1 MCFFGYPPEQL
12 IPSREPLLNA
22 DGMAV
27 KFDTPLEKEN
37 MKNFTNIKNAK
48 ACLIIPVE
56 NQVRELDPK
65 LLLACI
71 AVQHGFAVI
80 IGSHREIDFR
90 ITSFPKS
97 LYLNKSMT
105 ERNLKMFRI
114 MEKIGHEILTW
125 DEEALVHLPAET
137 YYSRRLSPTAI
148 RYNSHLFAWGE
159 DNAEL
164 WRQYP
169 DLPADMP
176 IHVTGNPRSDMLR
189 PELRS
194 FYDSEAD
201 EIRKKY
207 GNFILVNTNFNHV
220 NAFFPAQNLFR
231 PVKKAGETPQFG
243 KAGVGMSREYAE
255 GLRDHKQAIFNAFKE
270 LIPILDRK
278 YADHTIIVRPH
289 PTENQQS
296 YKDIARNCQRVKVTN
311 EGNVVP
317 WLMATDVVIHNGC
330 TTGVEAYMMDVPAIS
345 YRAQIDDTYDMGFY
359 RLPNLIS
366 HQCYDVDQLQETLTK
381 ILVGELGTAGGDD
394 RRMLVDQYLAA
405 QDGPLACER
414 IVDVL
419 VKKMEN
425 QPELPVP
432 PLTSRLLGRGFAG
445 WRLLV
450 KYFRKHLPGK
460 HAPPEFHRHRY
471 PGISLQEFMNRISKI
486 QQVLGDTRSIKA
498 ESIFDQIFLMRP

>member
-1 MCFFGYPPEQL
+1 MDIRGARAS
-12 IPSREPLLNA
+12 I
-22 DGMAV
+22 
-27 KFDTPLEKEN
+27 
-37 MKNFTNIKNAK
+37 
-48 ACLIIPVE
+48 IIPVE

-71 AVQHGFAVI
+71 AVRRGFAVI
-80 IGSHREIDFR
+80 IGSHREVDFR
-90 ITSFPKS
+90 ITSFPRS

-114 MEKIGHEILTW
+114 MEKMGHEILTW

-164 WRQYP
+164 WRRYP
-169 DLPADMP
+169 HIPADMP

-194 FYDSEAD
+194 FYETEAD
-201 EIRKKY
+201 EIKQQH

-231 PVKKAGETPQFG
+231 PVKNPGETPQFG
-243 KAGVGMSREYAE
+243 KAAVGMSREYAE
-255 GLRDHKQAIFNAFKE
+255 GLRDHKQAIFEAFKE
-270 LIPILDRK
+270 LIPILDRT
-278 YADHTIIVRPH
+278 YPDHTIIVRPH
-289 PTENQQS
+289 PTENQQV
-296 YKDIARNCQRVKVTN
+296 YQDIAGKCLRVKVTN

-359 RLPNLIS
+359 RLPNLVS
-366 HQCYDVDQLQETLTK
+366 HQCYDVDHLQETLSK
-381 ILVGELGTAGGDD
+381 IFKGELGTANGDE
-394 RRMLVDQYLAA
+394 RRELVNHYLAA
-405 QDGPLACER
+405 QDGPLSCER
-414 IVDVL
+414 IVSVL
-419 VKKMEN
+419 EKKMES

-432 PLTSRLLGRGFAG
+432 QLSSRLLGMGFAG
-445 WRLLV
+445 WRRMV
-450 KYFRKHLPGK
+450 KYVRKHLPGK

-471 PGISLQEFMNRISKI
+471 PGISLEELKNRISRI
-486 QQVLGDTRSIKA
+486 QQILDDRS
-498 ESIFDQIFLMRP
+498 SIQTEQISDQIYLIQPGLVD

>member
-1 MCFFGYPPEQL
+1 
-12 IPSREPLLNA
+12 
-22 DGMAV
+22 V
-27 KFDTPLEKEN
+27 K
-37 MKNFTNIKNAK
+37 IKDQK

-71 AVQHGFAVI
+71 AVQRGFAVI

-90 ITSFPKS
+90 ISSFPRS
-97 LYLNKSMT
+97 MYLNKSMT

-169 DLPADMP
+169 DIPTDMP

-189 PELRS
+189 PELRF
-194 FYDSEAD
+194 FYDSEA
-201 EIRKKY
+201 EEKRKTHGKY
-207 GNFILVNTNFNHV
+207 ILVNTNFNHV

-231 PVKKAGETPQFG
+231 PADNMGEEPQFG
-243 KAGVGMSREYAE
+243 KAAVGMSRKYAE
-255 GLRDHKQAIFNAFKE
+255 GLRDHKQAVFETFKRM
-270 LIPILDRK
+270 IPILGK
-278 YADHTIIVRPH
+278 AFPDHTIIVRPH
-289 PTENQQS
+289 PTENQQV
-296 YKDIARNCQRVKVTN
+296 YKDIAKNCKRVVVTN

-330 TTGVEAYMMDVPAIS
+330 TTGVEAYMMGVPAIS
-345 YRAQIDDTYDMGFY
+345 YREAVDETYDMGFY

-366 HQCYDVDQLQETLTK
+366 HQCFNEDQLLDTLTK
-381 ILVGELGTAGGDD
+381 ILQGELGAASGDK
-394 RRMLVDQYLAA
+394 RKTLVKQYLAG

-414 IVDVL
+414 IVEVL
-419 VKKMEN
+419 EKKMER
-425 QPELPVP
+425 QPVLSKP
-432 PLTSRLLGRGFAG
+432 PLSDRISGRISANY
-445 WRLLV
+445 RRI
-450 KYFRKHLPGK
+450 KKNIKKHIPGT
-460 HAPPEFHRHRY
+460 HAPPDFHRHRY
-471 PGISLQEFMNRISKI
+471 PGISLEELRERISLFKD
-486 QQVLGDTRSIKA
+486 VLDEDIKIKA
-498 ESIFDQIFLMRP
+498 EQISENIFRLSAS

>member
-1 MCFFGYPPEQL
+1 
-12 IPSREPLLNA
+12 
-22 DGMAV
+22 
-27 KFDTPLEKEN
+27 
-37 MKNFTNIKNAK
+37 
-48 ACLIIPVE
+48 
-56 NQVRELDPK
+56 VRELDPK

-71 AVQHGFAVI
+71 AVQRGFAVI
-80 IGSHREIDFR
+80 IGSHREVDFC
-90 ITSFPKS
+90 ITSFPRS

-114 MEKIGHEILTW
+114 IEKMGHEILTW

-169 DLPADMP
+169 DLPANVP

-189 PELRS
+189 PELQP
-194 FYDSEAD
+194 FYESEAE
-201 EIRKKY
+201 EIRKTC

-231 PVKKAGETPQFG
+231 PVKRADEAPQFG
-243 KAGVGMSREYAE
+243 KAAVGMNREYAE
-255 GLRDHKQAIFNAFKE
+255 GLRDHKQAIFKTFKQ
-270 LIPILDRK
+270 LIPTLDR
-278 YADHTIIVRPH
+278 AFPDHTIIVRPH
-289 PTENQQS
+289 PTENQQV
-296 YKDIARNCQRVKVTN
+296 YMDIAKDCQQVKVTN

-330 TTGVEAYMMDVPAIS
+330 TTGVEAYMMGVPAIS
-345 YRAQIDDTYDMGFY
+345 YRAKINEKYDLGFY

-366 HQCYDVDQLQETLTK
+366 HQCFDLDQLLDTLKK
-381 ILVGELGTAGGDD
+381 IINGELGAADGDE
-394 RRMLVDQYLAA
+394 RQALVNHYLAA

-419 VKKMEN
+419 EKRMES
-425 QPELPVP
+425 QPELPNP
-432 PLTSRLLGRGFAG
+432 PLSDRLLGRGFAN

-450 KYFRKHLPGK
+450 KFVRKHLPGK

-471 PGISLQEFMNRISKI
+471 PGISLQELMNRISKI
-486 QQVLGDTRSIKA
+486 QQVLGDTSSINA
-498 ESIFDQIFLMRP
+498 EQISDQIFLIIP

>member
-1 MCFFGYPPEQL
+1 
-12 IPSREPLLNA
+12 
-22 DGMAV
+22 V
-27 KFDTPLEKEN
+27 K
-37 MKNFTNIKNAK
+37 IKDPK
-48 ACLIIPVE
+48 AYLIIPVE

-71 AVQHGFAVI
+71 AVQRGFAVI
-80 IGSHREIDFR
+80 IGSHRKVDFR
-90 ITSFPKS
+90 ITSFPRS

-114 MEKIGHEILTW
+114 MEKMGHEILTW

-148 RYNSHLFAWGE
+148 RYNSDLFAWGE

-169 DLPADMP
+169 GLPADMP

-194 FYDSEAD
+194 FYEPEAE
-201 EIRKKY
+201 EIRKTY
-207 GNFILVNTNFNHV
+207 GKFILINTNFNHV

-231 PVKKAGETPQFG
+231 PADNPGEAPQFG
-243 KAGVGMSREYAE
+243 KAAVGMSREYAE
-255 GLRDHKQAIFNAFKE
+255 GLRDHKRAVFNTFKE
-270 LIPILDRK
+270 LIPVIDQA
-278 YADHTIIVRPH
+278 YPDHTIIVRPH
-289 PTENQQS
+289 PTENQQV
-296 YKDIARNCQRVKVTN
+296 YKDIAKDCQRVNVTN

-330 TTGVEAYMMDVPAIS
+330 TTGVEAFMMGVPAIS
-345 YRAQIDDTYDMGFY
+345 YRAAIDKTYDMGFY

-366 HQCYDVDQLQETLTK
+366 HQCFDIDQLQETLTK
-381 ILVGELGTAGGDD
+381 IFKGELGAASGDE
-394 RRMLVDQYLAA
+394 RQELVKKYLAA

-419 VKKMEN
+419 EKKMER
-425 QPELPVP
+425 QPVLPKP
-432 PLTSRLLGRGFAG
+432 PLGDRLSGMGYANYR
-445 WRLLV
+445 RLI
-450 KYFRKHLPGK
+450 KYVRKHLPGK
-460 HAPPEFHRHRY
+460 HAPPEFHHHRY
-471 PGISLQEFMNRISKI
+471 PGISLQELINRLYKI
-486 QQVLGDTRSIKA
+486 QQVLGDTSTIKA
-498 ESIFDQIFLMRP
+498 EQISDQIFLIRP

>member
-1 MCFFGYPPEQL
+1 M
-12 IPSREPLLNA
+12 LNA
-22 DGMAV
+22 NGMAV
-27 KFDTPLEKEN
+27 TAGTPLETEN
-37 MKNFTNIKNAK
+37 MKNLANIKNAK

-90 ITSFPKS
+90 IPSFPRS

-169 DLPADMP
+169 DLPAGMP

-194 FYDSEAD
+194 FYDSEA
-201 EIRKKY
+201 EKIRDTN
-207 GNFILVNTNFNHV
+207 GHFILVNTNFNHV

-231 PVKKAGETPQFG
+231 PVKRAGKAPQFG
-243 KAGVGMSREYAE
+243 KAAVGMSREYAE
-255 GLRDHKQAIFNAFKE
+255 GLRDHKLAVFNTFKQ
-270 LIPILDRK
+270 LIPTLDQVFVN
-278 YADHTIIVRPH
+278 HTIIVRPH
-289 PTENQQS
+289 PTENQQV
-296 YKDIARNCQRVKVTN
+296 YQDIARDCQRVKVTN
-311 EGNVVP
+311 DGNVVP
-317 WLMATDVVIHNGC
+317 WLMATDAVIHNGC
-330 TTGVEAYMMDVPAIS
+330 TTGVEAYMMGVPAVS
-345 YRAQIDDTYDMGFY
+345 YRAAIDEIFDMGFY

-366 HQCYDVDQLQETLTK
+366 HQCFDIDSLVETLTK
-381 ILVGELGTAGGDD
+381 IIRGELGTADGED
-394 RRMLVDQYLAA
+394 RRALVNQYLAA

-419 VKKMEN
+419 EKKMER
-425 QPELPVP
+425 QPVLPKP
-432 PLTSRLLGRGFAG
+432 PLSDRLLGKALAD
-445 WRLLV
+445 WRRLV
-450 KYFRKHLPGK
+450 KHVRKHLPGK
-460 HAPPEFHRHRY
+460 QAPPEFHRHRY
-471 PGISLQEFMNRISKI
+471 PGVSLQELVNRISKI
-486 QQVLGDTRSIKA
+486 QQVLGDNRSIKA
-498 ESIFDQIFLMRP
+498 ENISGQIFLMRP

>member
-1 MCFFGYPPEQL
+1 MNTKGARAS
-12 IPSREPLLNA
+12 I
-22 DGMAV
+22 
-27 KFDTPLEKEN
+27 
-37 MKNFTNIKNAK
+37 
-48 ACLIIPVE
+48 IIPVE

-71 AVQHGFAVI
+71 AVQRGFDVI

-90 ITSFPKS
+90 ITSFPRS

-114 MEKIGHEILTW
+114 MKKSGHEILTW

-137 YYSRRLSPTAI
+137 YYSRRLSPVAI

-169 DLPADMP
+169 DLPPDMP

-194 FYDSEAD
+194 FYEPEAE
-201 EIRKKY
+201 EIRKAH

-220 NAFFPAQNLFR
+220 NAFYPAQNLFR
-231 PVKKAGETPQFG
+231 PVKKAGAEPQFG
-243 KAGVGMSREYAE
+243 KAAVGMSREYAE
-255 GLRDHKQAIFNAFKE
+255 GLRDHKLAVFKTFKQ
-270 LIPILDRK
+270 LIPTLEQ
-278 YADHTIIVRPH
+278 AFVDHTIIVRPH
-289 PTENQQS
+289 PTENQQV
-296 YKDIARNCQRVKVTN
+296 YKDIAGDCQRVKVTN

-330 TTGVEAYMMDVPAIS
+330 TTGVEAYMMNVPAVS
-345 YRAQIDDTYDMGFY
+345 YRAEIDETYDMGFY

-366 HQCYDVDQLQETLTK
+366 HQCFDVDHLLETITK
-381 ILVGELGTAGGDD
+381 IIKGELGAADGDE
-394 RRMLVDQYLAA
+394 RQALVKQYLAA

-419 VKKMEN
+419 EKKIER
-425 QPELPVP
+425 QPVLPKP
-432 PLTSRLLGRGFAG
+432 PLSDRFLGQGFAD
-445 WRLLV
+445 WRRLV
-450 KYFRKHLPGK
+450 KYVRKHLPGK

-471 PGISLQEFMNRISKI
+471 PGISLQELKNRISII
-486 QQVLGDTRSIKA
+486 QQVLGDTRRIKA
-498 ESIFDQIFLMRP
+498 EKISDQIFQMSP

>member
-1 MCFFGYPPEQL
+1 MIL
-12 IPSREPLLNA
+12 
-22 DGMAV
+22 V
-27 KFDTPLEKEN
+27 KINDH
-37 MKNFTNIKNAK
+37 K

-71 AVQHGFAVI
+71 AARRGFTSI
-80 IGSHREIDFR
+80 IGSHRDIDLR
-90 ITSFPKS
+90 ISSFPRS

-105 ERNLKMFRI
+105 DRNLKMFRI
-114 MEKIGHEILTW
+114 MENLGHKILTW

-137 YYSRRLSPTAI
+137 YYSRRLSPVAI

-169 DLPADMP
+169 DLPTDMP

-194 FYDSEAD
+194 FYDPEAE
-201 EIRKKY
+201 EIRKTY

-231 PVKKAGETPQFG
+231 PVKKAGEKPQFG
-243 KAGVGMSREYAE
+243 KAAVGMSREYAE
-255 GLRDHKQAIFNAFKE
+255 GLRDHKLAVFKTFKQ
-270 LIPILDRK
+270 LIPTLDQ
-278 YADHTIIVRPH
+278 AFTDHTIIVRPH
-289 PTENQQS
+289 PTENQQI
-296 YKDIARNCQRVKVTN
+296 YKDIASDCRRVKVTN

-330 TTGVEAYMMDVPAIS
+330 TTGVEAYMMEVPAVS
-345 YRAQIDDTYDMGFY
+345 YRAKTDETYDMGFY

-366 HQCYDVDQLQETLTK
+366 HQCFDVDHLQETLGK
-381 ILVGELGTAGGDD
+381 ILKGELGAANGDE
-394 RRMLVDQYLAA
+394 RQALVKQYLAA

-414 IVDVL
+414 IVDVIENML
-419 VKKMEN
+419 KAQPDFPAPSLRNRVQGWSLAATRRLSRHIRKK
-425 QPELPVP
+425 
-432 PLTSRLLGRGFAG
+432 
-445 WRLLV
+445 
-450 KYFRKHLPGK
+450 LPGN
-460 HAPPEFHRHRY
+460 HAPPEFHQHRY
-471 PGISLQEFMNRISKI
+471 PGISVHQLKERISRF
-486 QQVLGDTRSIKA
+486 QQLLGDDSRITA
-498 ESIFDQIFLMRP
+498 EQISDQIFRVGT

>member
-1 MCFFGYPPEQL
+1 
-12 IPSREPLLNA
+12 
-22 DGMAV
+22 V
-27 KFDTPLEKEN
+27 K
-37 MKNFTNIKNAK
+37 IKDQK

-65 LLLACI
+65 LLLACV
-71 AVQHGFAVI
+71 AVQRGFAVI

-90 ITSFPKS
+90 ISSFPRS

-169 DLPADMP
+169 DIPTDMP

-189 PELRS
+189 PELRF
-194 FYDSEAD
+194 FYDSEA
-201 EIRKKY
+201 EEKRKTHGK
-207 GNFILVNTNFNHV
+207 FILVNTNFNHV

-231 PVKKAGETPQFG
+231 PADNMGEEPQFG
-243 KAGVGMSREYAE
+243 KAAVGMSRKYAE
-255 GLRDHKQAIFNAFKE
+255 GLRDHKQAVFETFKRM
-270 LIPILDRK
+270 IPILGK
-278 YADHTIIVRPH
+278 AFPDHTIIVRPH
-289 PTENQQS
+289 PTENQQV
-296 YKDIARNCQRVKVTN
+296 YKDIAKDCQRVKVTN

-330 TTGVEAYMMDVPAIS
+330 TTGVEAYMMGVPAVS
-345 YRAQIDDTYDMGFY
+345 YRAAIDKTYDMGFY

-366 HQCYDVDQLQETLTK
+366 HQCFDADQLQDTLTK
-381 ILVGELGTAGGDD
+381 ILQGELGVASSDE
-394 RRMLVDQYLAA
+394 RSALVKQYLAA

-414 IVDVL
+414 IVEVL
-419 VKKMEN
+419 EKKMER
-425 QPELPVP
+425 QPELPRP
-432 PLTSRLLGRGFAG
+432 PLSDRFLGRGYATYR
-445 WRLLV
+445 RLL
-450 KYFRKHLPGK
+450 KYVRKHLPGK

-471 PGISLQEFMNRISKI
+471 PGISLQELISRINKI
-486 QQVLGDTRSIKA
+486 QQVLGDTSKIKA
-498 ESIFDQIFLMRP
+498 EQISDQIFLIRS